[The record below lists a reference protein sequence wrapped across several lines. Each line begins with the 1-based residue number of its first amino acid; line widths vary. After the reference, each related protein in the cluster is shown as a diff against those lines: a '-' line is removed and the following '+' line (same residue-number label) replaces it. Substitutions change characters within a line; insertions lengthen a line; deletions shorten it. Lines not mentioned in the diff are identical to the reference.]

1 MDTTKW
7 KSVLLPRDVY
17 EEVVV
22 IARVEGRTISGQLRY
37 IVEAWKQENLSNRD
51 QEYIVE
57 QITEFKK
64 ETGTEALTSKSYS
77 LGRLVLCRLSSTRP

>member
-17 EEVVV
+17 EEIVV

-37 IVEAWKQENLSNRD
+37 IHEGWKMENLSKRD
-51 QEYIVE
+51 QEYVAEQVE
-57 QITEFKK
+57 SFKK
-64 ETGTEALTSKSYS
+64 ETGAPINSKSFS
-77 LGRLVLCRLSSTRP
+77 I

>member
-17 EEVVV
+17 EELVV

-37 IVEAWKQENLSNRD
+37 IHEGWKMANLSD
-51 QEYIVE
+51 GHQEYIAE
-57 QITEFKK
+57 QVDSFKK
-64 ETGTEALTSKSYS
+64 ENGVDLTSKSFS
-77 LGRLVLCRLSSTRP
+77 I

>member
-17 EEVVV
+17 EEIVV

-37 IVEAWKQENLSNRD
+37 IVEGWKQANLSNRD
-51 QEYIVE
+51 QEYIVD
-57 QITEFKK
+57 QIKESKK

-77 LGRLVLCRLSSTRP
+77 I

>member
-7 KSVLLPRDVY
+7 KSVLMPSDIY

-37 IVEAWKQENLSNRD
+37 ITEAWKQDNLTKND
-51 QEYIVE
+51 QAFIKDEVAKYYSE
-57 QITEFKK
+57 K
-64 ETGTEALTSKSYS
+64 EGGKALTSKSFS
-77 LGRLVLCRLSSTRP
+77 I

>member
-17 EEVVV
+17 EELVI

-37 IVEAWKQENLSNRD
+37 IHEGWKMQNLSNRD
-51 QEYIVE
+51 QEYISE
-57 QITEFKK
+57 QVDTCKK
-64 ETGTEALTSKSYS
+64 ENDVPLRSKSFS
-77 LGRLVLCRLSSTRP
+77 I

>member
-17 EEVVV
+17 EELVV

-37 IVEAWKQENLSNRD
+37 IHEGWKQENLSNRD
-51 QEYIVE
+51 QEYIAE
-57 QITEFKK
+57 QVDSFKK
-64 ETGTEALTSKSYS
+64 ENGVDLTSKSFS
-77 LGRLVLCRLSSTRP
+77 I

>member
-37 IVEAWKQENLSNRD
+37 ILEAWKQENLTRND
-51 QEYIVE
+51 QKFIKDEVDK
-57 QITEFKK
+57 FNK
-64 ETGTEALTSKSYS
+64 ETGEAGKLTSKSFS
-77 LGRLVLCRLSSTRP
+77 I

>member
-17 EEVVV
+17 EELVV

-37 IVEAWKQENLSNRD
+37 ILEGWKQENLSDRD
-51 QEYIVE
+51 QEYIAE
-57 QITEFKK
+57 QVDSFKK
-64 ETGTEALTSKSYS
+64 ENGVDLTSKSFS
-77 LGRLVLCRLSSTRP
+77 I

>member
-37 IVEAWKQENLSNRD
+37 IVEAWKQANLSNRD
-51 QEYIVE
+51 QEYIVD
-57 QITEFKK
+57 QIKEFKK

-77 LGRLVLCRLSSTRP
+77 I

>member
-17 EEVVV
+17 EELVV

-37 IVEAWKQENLSNRD
+37 IHEGWKQEHLSNRD
-51 QEYIVE
+51 QEYIAE
-57 QITEFKK
+57 QVDSFKK
-64 ETGTEALTSKSYS
+64 ENGVDLTSKSFS
-77 LGRLVLCRLSSTRP
+77 I

>member
-17 EEVVV
+17 EEIVV

-37 IVEAWKQENLSNRD
+37 IVEGWKQANLSNRD
-51 QEYIVE
+51 QEYIVD
-57 QITEFKK
+57 QIKEFKK
-64 ETGTEALTSKSYS
+64 
-77 LGRLVLCRLSSTRP
+77 RNRN

>member
-17 EEVVV
+17 EELVV

-37 IVEAWKQENLSNRD
+37 IHEAWKQENLSNRD
-51 QEYIVE
+51 QEYIGE
-57 QITEFKK
+57 QVAEFKK
-64 ETGTEALTSKSYS
+64 ETGGQALTSKCYS
-77 LGRLVLCRLSSTRP
+77 I

>member
-37 IVEAWKQENLSNRD
+37 IIEAWKQENLSNRD

-64 ETGTEALTSKSYS
+64 ETGTESLTSKSYS
-77 LGRLVLCRLSSTRP
+77 I

>member
-17 EEVVV
+17 EELVV

-37 IVEAWKQENLSNRD
+37 IHEAWKQENLSNRD
-51 QEYIVE
+51 QEDIVD
-57 QITEFKK
+57 QVSEFKK
-64 ETGTEALTSKSYS
+64 ESGGQALTSKSYS
-77 LGRLVLCRLSSTRP
+77 I

>member
-7 KSVLLPRDVY
+7 KSVLMPRDIY

-37 IVEAWKQENLSNRD
+37 ITEAWKQDNLTKND
-51 QEYIVE
+51 QAFIKDEVAKYYNE
-57 QITEFKK
+57 K
-64 ETGTEALTSKSYS
+64 EGGKALPSKSFS
-77 LGRLVLCRLSSTRP
+77 I

>member
-17 EEVVV
+17 EEIVV

-37 IVEAWKQENLSNRD
+37 IVESWKQENLSGRD
-51 QEYIVE
+51 QEYVAE
-57 QITEFKK
+57 QVSEFKK
-64 ETGTEALTSKSYS
+64 ESGGESLTSKSYS
-77 LGRLVLCRLSSTRP
+77 I